1 MVLSRI
7 FTKPIH
13 DLDYLF
19 ENNRRWVKSQ
29 LDEDPEF
36 FKRMSKGQKPKFLL
50 IGCADSRVPAQEI
63 LGLKAGEIFVHRN
76 VANLVVNGDMNFL
89 AVLQYAVEVLE
100 VQDIIVLGHYGC
112 GGVKCALRDD
122 FDHGLIEHWIRN
134 IRDVVCDFKK

>member
-1 MVLSRI
+1 MAI
-7 FTKPIH
+7 K
-13 DLDYLF
+13 
-19 ENNRRWVKSQ
+19 
-29 LDEDPEF
+29 
-36 FKRMSKGQKPKFLL
+36 QKPKFLL

-89 AVLQYAVEVLE
+89 SVLQYAVEVLG

-112 GGVKCALRDD
+112 GGIKAAATSE

-134 IRDVVCDFKK
+134 IRDVVIVVTL